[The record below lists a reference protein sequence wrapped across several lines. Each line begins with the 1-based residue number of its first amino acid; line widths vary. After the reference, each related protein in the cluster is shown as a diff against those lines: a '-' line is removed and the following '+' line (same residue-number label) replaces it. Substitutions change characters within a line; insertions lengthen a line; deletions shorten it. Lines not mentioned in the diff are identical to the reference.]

1 MRFQPTFE
9 PNPELRERRVVT
21 QHVRTARVL
30 ALVTA
35 AVAVVVGAWT
45 VADPGLLHGPAAMQ
59 GSARGTALV
68 LVLVA
73 VPVLVISVWRAG
85 QGSGVA
91 LLTWGGALL
100 YVVYNAVLLLFLT
113 PFNSAFLGYVAM
125 LGCAL
130 WSTGYL
136 LTLREL
142 WLVGQSLATGPRV
155 RLVAAYLGVVVVL
168 NGAAWLA
175 RVVPALDD
183 PYPTPMLAGTGV
195 ATNVIYVQDLAV
207 WLPLAAVAAVW
218 LARRRAT
225 GVVVVGALL
234 AMWVIEAISVAVDQW
249 WGATAD
255 PASTVVSK
263 GLVLPF
269 LLIALVGVVPLV
281 ALVRPAGRDRAEHR
295 AGPTRGTRATEEA
308 AQGG

>member
-1 MRFQPTFE
+1 VNLER
-9 PNPELRERRVVT
+9 RERRAVT

-35 AVAVVVGAWT
+35 GIAVVVGAWT
-45 VADPGLLHGPAAMQ
+45 AADPGLLHGPAAMQ

-68 LVLVA
+68 LLVVA
-73 VPVLVISVWRAG
+73 VPVLVSSVWRAG

-91 LLTWGGALL
+91 LLTWAGALL

-113 PFNSAFLGYVAM
+113 PFNSAFLTYVAM

-130 WSTGYL
+130 WSVGYL
-136 LTLREL
+136 LTVREL
-142 WLVGQSLATGPRV
+142 WVVGESLATGPRV
-155 RLVAAYLGVVVVL
+155 RVVAAYLAMVVVL
-168 NGAAWLA
+168 NAAAWLA

-195 ATNVIYVQDLAV
+195 PTNAIYVQDLAI

-218 LARRRAT
+218 LARRQAA
-225 GVVVVGALL
+225 GAVVVGALL
-234 AMWVIEAISVAVDQW
+234 AMWVIEGVSVAVDQW

-269 LLIALVGVVPLV
+269 FVIALVGLVPLV
-281 ALVRPAGRDRAEHR
+281 ALVRPLGGGDRRGPADRTRRPAEKPVR
-295 AGPTRGTRATEEA
+295 RG
-308 AQGG
+308 

>member
-1 MRFQPTFE
+1 
-9 PNPELRERRVVT
+9 
-21 QHVRTARVL
+21 
-30 ALVTA
+30 
-35 AVAVVVGAWT
+35 
-45 VADPGLLHGPAAMQ
+45 
-59 GSARGTALV
+59 
-68 LVLVA
+68 
-73 VPVLVISVWRAG
+73 
-85 QGSGVA
+85 
-91 LLTWGGALL
+91 
-100 YVVYNAVLLLFLT
+100 
-113 PFNSAFLGYVAM
+113 
-125 LGCAL
+125 
-130 WSTGYL
+130 
-136 LTLREL
+136 
-142 WLVGQSLATGPRV
+142 
-155 RLVAAYLGVVVVL
+155 
-168 NGAAWLA
+168 
-175 RVVPALDD
+175 
-183 PYPTPMLAGTGV
+183 MLAGTGV